1 LHLITT
7 AEVLL
12 RADLTIGGAGGLL
25 RMPRISGKIPRI
37 TIRGE
42 MGLCVTEEGWRLIEE
57 RYGHQIS
64 DEARS
69 AVNAVTN
76 KFLQLASAEED
87 APSKEDA
94 LNRLRSLKDRTDSLH
109 EAINELPVDNPVRQY
124 VDEEIA
130 FAYTISQYEN
140 AIAILEYISLFER
153 GLERFSK
160 ACDETITFLSEHNF
174 WPTGGA
180 WDVWIRQL
188 TKILDAYDLP
198 TAARKDSDKAKSNQA
213 SQFIELVYAF
223 QRLLPEQVRRSMHSK
238 PALAT
243 AIHKARKYSKP
254 LSSKRQAGAGG
265 NNSRTRQQS
274 RKRQFGS
281 D

>member
-1 LHLITT
+1 
-7 AEVLL
+7 
-12 RADLTIGGAGGLL
+12 
-25 RMPRISGKIPRI
+25 MPRISGKIPRI
-37 TIRGE
+37 ILRGE
-42 MGLCVTEEGWRLIEE
+42 TGLCVTEEGWRLIEE
-57 RYGHQIS
+57 RYGHQIP

-87 APSKEDA
+87 APLKEDA
-94 LNRLRSLKDRTDSLH
+94 SNRLRSLKDRTDSLH

-140 AIAILEYISLFER
+140 ATPILEYISIFER
-153 GLERFSK
+153 DLERFSK

-188 TKILDAYDLP
+188 TTILRGYRLP
-198 TAARKDSDKAKSNQA
+198 ISARKDSDKAKSDQA
-213 SQFIELVYAF
+213 SQFVELVDAF
-223 QRLLPEQVRRSMHSK
+223 QRLMPERFRRSMHSK

-243 AIHKARKYSKP
+243 AIHKARDYSSKP
-254 LSSKRQAGAGG
+254 LASKRH
-265 NNSRTRQQS
+265 SRGWQ
-274 RKRQFGS
+274 
-281 D
+281 